1 MVSIQHAMQIVKDDL
16 ADLLQPQFIYSICR
30 SLGHNWRRRIL
41 DPPAIIHLFILQIL
55 NNNIAIAGLRHL
67 SPINFTASAYCQ
79 ARKNL
84 PLKIIEQLAK
94 RVAGYLD
101 NSCNDQDRWLGHR
114 LWWIDG
120 SSASMPDTPELQKY
134 FGQAGGQK
142 PGCGFPV
149 ASVLVR
155 IHAKTG
161 LLMDQIVR
169 PLRTHE
175 MSSIVQLHKHLQ
187 CNDVIVADRGFCSY
201 AHLSLLLQSN
211 MHVLFRLHQRVV
223 VSFKAN
229 RPMARQLP
237 KAKRKGK
244 PSSQW
249 VRRLGH
255 DDQIV
260 QYFKLKVKPV
270 WMSEQQF
277 ESLPE
282 SIEVRE
288 LRYRIGCKGYRTR
301 VVTLVT
307 TLRDSEKYSKRELAR
322 QYLGRWQIEVDLR
335 DLKITLGM
343 DVLHCKTLDGVIKE
357 LWMFMLVYNL
367 VRRVM
372 LEAARRRG
380 VEAHRISFIDTLRWL
395 LSDKPGKDLAGLI
408 VNPSRTGR
416 VELRVAKCRD
426 KEHKLMNKPR
436 DELRKALEISRLI
449 S

>member
-1 MVSIQHAMQIVKDDL
+1 
-16 ADLLQPQFIYSICR
+16 
-30 SLGHNWRRRIL
+30 
-41 DPPAIIHLFILQIL
+41 
-55 NNNIAIAGLRHL
+55 
-67 SPINFTASAYCQ
+67 
-79 ARKNL
+79 
-84 PLKIIEQLAK
+84 
-94 RVAGYLD
+94 
-101 NSCNDQDRWLGHR
+101 
-114 LWWIDG
+114 
-120 SSASMPDTPELQKY
+120 MPDTKPLQKH

-187 CNDVIVADRGFCSY
+187 RNDVIVADRGFCSY

-211 MHVLFRLHQRVV
+211 MHGLFRLHQRVG

-229 RPMARQLP
+229 RPMAKQLP
-237 KAKRKGK
+237 KAMRKGK
-244 PSSQW
+244 PRSKW

-255 DDQIV
+255 EDQIV
-260 QYFKLKVKPV
+260 QYFKQKKRPV
-270 WMSEQQF
+270 WMIEKQF

-288 LRYRIGCKGYRTR
+288 LRYRIYRKGYRTH

-307 TLRDSEKYSKRELAR
+307 TLLDSKRYPKRELSK

-343 DVLHCKTLDGVIKE
+343 DILHCKTVDGVMKE
-357 LWMFMLVYNL
+357 LWMFMLVCNL

-372 LEAARRRG
+372 LEAACRRG
-380 VEAHRISFIDTLRWL
+380 VDAHRVSFIDALRWL
-395 LSDKPGKDLAGLI
+395 LSDKPGKDLADLI
-408 VNPSRTGR
+408 VNPSRVGR
-416 VELRVAKCRD
+416 VEPRVAKRRD

-436 DELRKALEISRLI
+436 DELRKVLVQSRLI
-449 S
+449 T